1 MAIDQVGLFSS
12 GSMPEMVT
20 TQFKVFPNPGIDEI
34 RLSYFSPLDNDRVII
49 RMADINGRVVLQQSF
64 NTTPGVNNFT
74 LPVDQLPNGV
84 YTVSLQSAVE
94 YQTQKLIV
102 QH

>member
-1 MAIDQVGLFSS
+1 MAIDQVALFSS

-20 TQFKVFPNPGIDEI
+20 TQFKVFPNPGVDEI
-34 RLSYFSPLDNDRVII
+34 RLSYFSPLDNDRVI
-49 RMADINGRVVLQQSF
+49 GRVVLQQSF

-74 LPVDQLPNGV
+74 LPVDQLPNGM
-84 YTVSLQSAVE
+84 YTVSLQSADE